1 MYVNYINKTGTLLF
15 LSFLGKTGKRTSLV
29 VQWLRLHTPNVGG
42 LGSITGQ
49 ATRPHMLQLR
59 VHVLKL
65 KILHATAKTEDPG
78 CSKQDLA
85 WPGKYI
91 NLF

>member
-15 LSFLGKTGKRTSLV
+15 LLFLLSFLSKTGKGTSLV

-49 ATRPHMLQLR
+49 GTRPHMLQL
-59 VHVLKL
+59 
-65 KILHATAKTEDPG
+65 
-78 CSKQDLA
+78 
-85 WPGKYI
+85 
-91 NLF
+91 